1 MPTRAGID
9 PDPDF
14 DFDFDFDNDLTGGK
28 RSYSYSPHHRVRVRF
43 WAELKGVRKGGHILN
58 LTSPSG
64 PGKPLAEGAVTFSTN
79 LSGG

>member
-1 MPTRAGID
+1 
-9 PDPDF
+9 
-14 DFDFDFDNDLTGGK
+14 
-28 RSYSYSPHHRVRVRF
+28 VRF